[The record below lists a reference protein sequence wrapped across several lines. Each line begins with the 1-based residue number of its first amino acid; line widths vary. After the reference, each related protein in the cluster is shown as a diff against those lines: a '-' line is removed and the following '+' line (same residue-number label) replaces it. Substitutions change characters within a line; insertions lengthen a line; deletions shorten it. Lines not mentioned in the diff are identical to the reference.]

1 MNKARA
7 MLDALMGPG
16 RDELPKDEG
25 QLKEKFKDRSVCKG
39 FLIGL
44 CPLDASLLG
53 GKRNFGVCD
62 KIHSEPMKD
71 LFQKHPERDELTKS
85 YEELS
90 VRDLEAVCKECETH
104 IGEERARI
112 RTDVRRRKPPLPQTV
127 NDRLSQMKREAT
139 QMVQKAE
146 AMDDDQLREK
156 ETLTAK
162 ANEILKDREDLLEA
176 ETKKAA
182 EAMEPEVVCEV
193 CGSSYVGEEGNA
205 AHLKFRIHDAYSK
218 IRDRLAELK
227 PRVEEWEKQKREKK
241 DEEHKKKR
249 REEFEKAEKGDKKK
263 SRARSSDK
271 DRKHSRSRGD
281 RRRRSPSRSRRGSRS
296 RGGNRGS
303 RSRRERSR
311 SRGGGRDRRSR
322 SRRRR

>member
-1 MNKARA
+1 
-7 MLDALMGPG
+7 
-16 RDELPKDEG
+16 
-25 QLKEKFKDRSVCKG
+25 
-39 FLIGL
+39 
-44 CPLDASLLG
+44 
-53 GKRNFGVCD
+53 
-62 KIHSEPMKD
+62 
-71 LFQKHPERDELTKS
+71 
-85 YEELS
+85 